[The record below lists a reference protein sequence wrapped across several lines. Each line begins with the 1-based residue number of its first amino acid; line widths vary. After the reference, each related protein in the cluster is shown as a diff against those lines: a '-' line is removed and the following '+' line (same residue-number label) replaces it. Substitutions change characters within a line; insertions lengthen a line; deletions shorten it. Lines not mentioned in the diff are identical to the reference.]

1 MRRRFGQFLDKYV
14 DRPRSTSPSG
24 SKSPKTQG
32 VEGQSS
38 SMLNHRGLKDTYQTV
53 QHGGLKLSISHL
65 IEFLDGVNGSLDA
78 AILSKLQNELKELC
92 EILPLVSEDQ
102 NSTLPQK
109 PTENLAREIDAAV
122 KNSQSLISNPST
134 RIFLTKPDYTKAIS
148 SLSDG
153 LHTLIENYRVQK
165 VTPNSLSPP
174 ATQRT
179 AREVSGKVAGALSI
193 AKEMLDGVPVPGL
206 KGAVGGLLEVLGAI
220 NKLIDNDDDL
230 IKLTDHLQRLVVIVT
245 KPIQDSK
252 NELDPSLEQ
261 RVKDLTDDIQQIT
274 AHGMRIKEQ
283 NLGSKLLGR
292 VDNASAIAGLSVA
305 VDRAVDRFQVSGTV
319 CIENGIGEIR
329 GGVNSVR
336 DGVERL
342 EEGSKGME
350 QELKQLKS
358 SFNNDM
364 GRIENMLEYIGTTRL
379 SESEEAGLNAIH
391 PRVDSAR
398 YDSGSQT
405 LSSFCLEETRVS
417 LLNEIK
423 QWVEDPNSRPIFWL
437 CGMAGTGKS
446 TIARTVAKRF
456 DEKNYLGAS
465 FFFSRDEDDRRTTSL
480 LFPTIAYQLARR
492 IPLLRG
498 LILGAASPDVC
509 TAMMRTQLNKLIV
522 EPLQRTSMLSSPLVI
537 VIDALDECVKESQIT
552 EMLVLLA
559 PAIRSIRNTVNLKV
573 FLTSRPEIH
582 ISTEFK
588 EPGMEAV
595 SSVSIL
601 HDIEKSLV
609 RSDISRYIEH
619 HLHRIAKL
627 ILPQDTVW
635 PTSGEMEA
643 LINTADGLFIF
654 AAVTIAYIGD
664 TKHRRPKQRLQNI
677 LTASDKKQASV
688 SFKHLDVLYQQILL
702 ASLPDGDE
710 NEDEDHQDIM
720 HQICEILGTI

>member
-24 SKSPKTQG
+24 SKSPKTQS

-38 SMLNHRGLKDTYQTV
+38 SLLNHHALKDTHHTV
-53 QHGGLKLSISHL
+53 QHEGLKLSISHL
-65 IEFLDGVNGSLDA
+65 IEFLDGVNGSLDT
-78 AILSKLQNELKELC
+78 AILSKLQKELKELC
-92 EILPLVSEDQ
+92 EILPLLSEDRNLTASQ
-102 NSTLPQK
+102 N

-122 KNSQSLISNPST
+122 KNAQSLKSYPST
-134 RIFLTKPDYTKAIS
+134 RVSLTKPNYTKAIS
-148 SLSDG
+148 RLSDG
-153 LHTLIENYRVQK
+153 LHNSIENYRVQ
-165 VTPNSLSPP
+165 TAAPNSLSSP

-179 AREVSGKVAGALSI
+179 ARDVSGKVAGALSI

-206 KGAVGGLLEVLGAI
+206 KAAVGGLLEVLGGI

-230 IKLTDHLQRLVVIVT
+230 IKLIDHLQRLVAIVT
-245 KPIQDSK
+245 KPIQDNK
-252 NELDPSLEQ
+252 NELDPSFEQ
-261 RVKDLTDDIQQIT
+261 RVKDLTDDVQQIT
-274 AHGMRIKEQ
+274 AHAMGIKEQ
-283 NLGSKLLGR
+283 NLGSKFLGR

-305 VDRAVDRFQVSGTV
+305 VDRAVDRFQVSGAV

-329 GGVNSVR
+329 GGVNCVR

-364 GRIENMLEYIGTTRL
+364 DRIENMLEYIGTTRL

-498 LILGAASPDVC
+498 PIIGAASSDVC
-509 TAMMRTQLNKLIV
+509 TAMMRTQLTKLIV
-522 EPLQRTSMLSSPLVI
+522 EPLQRTSMQSSPLVI

-619 HLHRIAKL
+619 HLYRIAKL

-654 AAVTIAYIGD
+654 A
-664 TKHRRPKQRLQNI
+664 
-677 LTASDKKQASV
+677 
-688 SFKHLDVLYQQILL
+688 
-702 ASLPDGDE
+702 
-710 NEDEDHQDIM
+710 
-720 HQICEILGTI
+720 